1 MSPAKVNRGIVGGG
15 GEVTSRYI
23 STGMEAR
30 GTWEY
35 RKKRTAM
42 PPRAANR
49 GAPRITAAARTT
61 REAAKGAR
69 REIRSDETT
78 RAPAT
83 ARAAVTARPLHV
95 PEERRTSRHAT
106 RAHPRGSAASA
117 G

>member
-1 MSPAKVNRGIVGGG
+1 MYPARGTGGIGGG
-15 GEVTSRYI
+15 VGEVTSRYI

-83 ARAAVTARPLHV
+83 AREAVTARPPQE
-95 PEERRTSRHAT
+95 PEARRT
-106 RAHPRGSAASA
+106 
-117 G
+117 